1 MEEAWTI
8 LRVIQWTAGYFK
20 RKGVEQ
26 PRANAE
32 VLLAYILGMER
43 VQLYLH
49 FDKPLSKCEL
59 SAYREIVQRRAA
71 REPSQYITLQQE
83 FWSLPFEVN
92 SSVLIPRPET
102 ELLVVKA
109 LEVLE
114 GGPSFLLD
122 LGTGSGAIAV
132 AVAHEHPRVN
142 VIAADISPK
151 ALEVAKRNALRHGVS
166 DRISFVVTDLF
177 SALCTSPV
185 FDVVVSNPPYISDEE
200 FQQLPPEIACHEPTG
215 ALKGGGPAGLEVIR
229 RIISDAPRLL
239 KPGGWLLVEIGE
251 RQSGVLREEL
261 KHNRDFPSFQFLEDY
276 SGILRILSLQRA
288 Y

>member
-32 VLLAYILGMER
+32 VLLAHILGMER

-59 SAYREIVQRRAA
+59 SGYREIVQRRAA

-92 SSVLIPRPET
+92 PSVLIPRPET

-114 GGPSFLLD
+114 GDSSFLLD

-142 VIAADISPK
+142 VIAADISLQ
-151 ALEVAKRNALRHGVS
+151 ALQVAKRNALRHGVS
-166 DRISFVVTDLF
+166 NRISFVVTDLF
-177 SALCTSPV
+177 SALCISPV
-185 FDVVVSNPPYISDEE
+185 FDVIVSNPPYISDEE
-200 FQQLPPEIACHEPTG
+200 FQQLPPEIACHEPTA
-215 ALKGGGPAGLEVIR
+215 ALRGGGSAGLEVIQ

-261 KHNRDFPSFQFLEDY
+261 EHNRDFSSFQFFEDY

>member
-8 LRVIQWTAGYFK
+8 LKVIQWTAGYFK

-32 VLLAYILGMER
+32 VLLAHILGMER

-49 FDKPLSKCEL
+49 FDKPLSRCEL

-92 SSVLIPRPET
+92 PSVLIPRPET

-114 GGPSFLLD
+114 GGSSFLLD

-132 AVAHEHPRVN
+132 AVAHEHPRVS
-142 VIAADISPK
+142 VIAADISLQ
-151 ALEVAKRNALRHGVS
+151 ALEVAKRNALRHRVS

-185 FDVVVSNPPYISDEE
+185 FDVIVSNPPYISDEE

-215 ALKGGGPAGLEVIR
+215 ALKGGGSSGLEIIR

-239 KPGGWLLVEIGE
+239 KPGGWLLMEIGE
-251 RQSGVLREEL
+251 RQSGVLKEEL
-261 KHNRDFPSFQFLEDY
+261 GHNRDFQSFQFFEDY